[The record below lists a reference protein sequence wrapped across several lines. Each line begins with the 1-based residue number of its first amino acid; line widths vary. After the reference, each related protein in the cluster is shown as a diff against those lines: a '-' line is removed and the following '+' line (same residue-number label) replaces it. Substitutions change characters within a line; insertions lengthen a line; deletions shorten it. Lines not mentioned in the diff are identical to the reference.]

1 MNALI
6 SRENSRGIILHR
18 VLRENIFRFKKSR
31 QNIDG
36 HFFCFSILKRI
47 FLFFLFGGAQ
57 GLRSSQN

>member
-31 QNIDG
+31 QNIDNTLDK
-36 HFFCFSILKRI
+36 LKDEI
-47 FLFFLFGGAQ
+47 KD
-57 GLRSSQN
+57 